1 MISNVIKHEYQ
12 LSQKYYKNY
21 FLTCLIAVL
30 VGLVTY
36 QKLKFSKFSVDSL
49 MLAVLST
56 DQMAFYLVP
65 FLIMIILTT
74 FNFKN
79 GDILRCQTRNVIFF
93 QALYRILFPYLL
105 METSWM
111 IVNLMVILLGKYRIL
126 LKEIWFSLLIR
137 SIFMWLSCLAF
148 AIIAAIFYFYLQNKI
163 MAFFICLGISCLSKG
178 LQDSQQ
184 ISLFYD
190 FVVPNTGKDI
200 FLRIIIVTILIGL
213 FYKLLKTGIE
223 QKDF

>member
-1 MISNVIKHEYQ
+1 
-12 LSQKYYKNY
+12 
-21 FLTCLIAVL
+21 
-30 VGLVTY
+30 
-36 QKLKFSKFSVDSL
+36 
-49 MLAVLST
+49 
-56 DQMAFYLVP
+56 
-65 FLIMIILTT
+65 
-74 FNFKN
+74 
-79 GDILRCQTRNVIFF
+79 
-93 QALYRILFPYLL
+93 

-213 FYKLLKTGIE
+213 FYKLLKIGIK